1 MEIAYVLRVC
11 MTDTLKAYMI
21 IKMTRKLLIF
31 LNARSAYEKTI
42 KEKKKFKKEK
52 KKKLN
57 IYIYIYIYIF

>member
-52 KKKLN
+52 KKK
-57 IYIYIYIYIF
+57 

>member
-11 MTDTLKAYMI
+11 MADTLKAYMI

-42 KEKKKFKKEK
+42 KEKIKFKKEK
-52 KKKLN
+52 KKK
-57 IYIYIYIYIF
+57 